1 MIIDESFFSEIEDK
15 DVEQSESAIQP
26 EKEPEERYTYHLTLQ
41 YHRFNTHENK
51 EVDKLFK
58 VIGIWLENNKYIDEY
73 CFTKDKCYAEL
84 NDDIMFRIYFDMQ
97 NMNTCYDCY
106 KFIDLLLCPAITF
119 KIPQLEPFGTA
130 PITNIKTGAK
140 DKLEWGNMM
149 DDVDI
154 YDWHDWHH
162 VGEIVYSFCKFIFGK
177 DLSYG
182 KFMKEV
188 GKNELPWFG
197 SHIFRKQNK
206 EWSELEKNFTFIGHF
221 DKIGNVS
228 APQSPRFNK
237 MPWFGFALKKEPLVD
252 RFETFSQPWSPT
264 SKFPP
269 KAKEQFTN
277 TPVDVYFYLIPKN
290 QQGYGFNFNGYAL
303 LFLFCDTR
311 VTNGEEYCWA
321 LLNESGVSN
330 VPLIDSLSCVM
341 PYEQAKEIIPSEY
354 EKNDE
359 EDYEEYIDY

>member
-1 MIIDESFFSEIEDK
+1 
-15 DVEQSESAIQP
+15 
-26 EKEPEERYTYHLTLQ
+26 
-41 YHRFNTHENK
+41 
-51 EVDKLFK
+51 
-58 VIGIWLENNKYIDEY
+58 
-73 CFTKDKCYAEL
+73 
-84 NDDIMFRIYFDMQ
+84 
-97 NMNTCYDCY
+97 
-106 KFIDLLLCPAITF
+106 
-119 KIPQLEPFGTA
+119 
-130 PITNIKTGAK
+130 
-140 DKLEWGNMM
+140 
-149 DDVDI
+149 
-154 YDWHDWHH
+154 
-162 VGEIVYSFCKFIFGK
+162 
-177 DLSYG
+177 
-182 KFMKEV
+182 
-188 GKNELPWFG
+188 
-197 SHIFRKQNK
+197 
-206 EWSELEKNFTFIGHF
+206 
-221 DKIGNVS
+221 
-228 APQSPRFNK
+228 

-269 KAKEQFTN
+269 KAKEWFTN

-330 VPLIDSLSCVM
+330 VPMIDSLSCVM